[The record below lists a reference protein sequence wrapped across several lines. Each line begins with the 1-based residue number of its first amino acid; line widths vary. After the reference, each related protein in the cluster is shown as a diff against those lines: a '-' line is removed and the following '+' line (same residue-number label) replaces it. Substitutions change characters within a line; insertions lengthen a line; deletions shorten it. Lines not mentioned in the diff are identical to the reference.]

1 MKLVH
6 LSDLHLG
13 KRVCEFSMLEQQK
26 YILDRIID
34 IVSEE
39 KPDAVLIAGDIY
51 DKPVPPAEAVELF
64 DDFLVKL
71 AERGTEVFAISGNH
85 DSPER
90 IAFGSRLMAPA
101 GVHLSPVYGGEVTPF
116 ELKDGF
122 GSVFV
127 YMLPFV
133 KPANVRRFFPDE
145 DTESYDSALRTAVKH
160 MDIDTSKRNVIIA
173 HQFVTGAE
181 RCESESIS
189 VGGLDDV
196 GADIFEPFDYAALG
210 HIHGAQH
217 ILSEKI
223 RYCGTPLKYSFS
235 EVNHK
240 KSVTIAELKEKGS
253 LELRTVPLVPLNDM
267 REIKGSYMEVTNR
280 SAYTDE
286 SRNDFLHVTLT
297 DEQDIPEAMGRLRAV
312 YPNIMKLDYD
322 NLCTRSGGVM
332 NDLSEEKLKSPEELF
347 SGFYEQCNNSP
358 MTAEQSEYVS
368 ELIKELF
375 GDNGQ

>member
-1 MKLVH
+1 MKFVH

-196 GADIFEPFDYAALG
+196 GADIFELFDYAALG

-286 SRNDFLHVTLT
+286 NRNDFLHVTLT

-322 NLCTRSGGVM
+322 NLRTRSGGVM

>member
-1 MKLVH
+1 MKFLH

-26 YILDRIID
+26 YILDKIIGV
-34 IVSEE
+34 VSEE

-71 AERGTEVFAISGNH
+71 AEIGTEVFAISGNH

-101 GVHLSPVYGGEVTPF
+101 GVHLSPVYGGEVAPF

-160 MDIDTSKRNVIIA
+160 MDIDTSRRNVIIA

-181 RCESESIS
+181 RCESESVS

-196 GADIFEPFDYAALG
+196 GADIFEPFDYTALG

-235 EVNHK
+235 EANHQ

-286 SRNDFLHVTLT
+286 NRNDFLHVTLT

-322 NLCTRSGGVM
+322 NLRTRSGGVM

-347 SGFYEQCNNSP
+347 SGFYEQCNNAP
-358 MTAEQSEYVS
+358 MTAEQSGYIS

-375 GDNGQ
+375 GDNG